1 MYVDFLTKDVRD
13 RMHELTDS
21 FQAYTISTPMEY
33 DYYELVNR
41 VYLRKVLA
49 LIRENI
55 KAYVKGEPVSKF
67 FQEIDIDSDRVTEAE
82 NRAKGLLNA
91 KLIKPVEYLGEIA
104 AALAYELN
112 EKQEE
117 TK

>member
-1 MYVDFLTKDVRD
+1 MYVDFLMQDVHD
-13 RMHELTDS
+13 RMRELTDS
-21 FQAYTISTPMEY
+21 FLEYQARTPMEY
-33 DYYELVNR
+33 EQYEIVNR
-41 VYLRKVLA
+41 VYLRELLA

-91 KLIKPVEYLGEIA
+91 RLIKPVEYLGEIA